1 MAKSVKSIAET
12 PAASADGYDP
22 LSALLRRLRL
32 RARVFLRAEFCGSW
46 AVDTSGDRRAPFH
59 LVTRGTGWLH
69 QPGGRDPLP
78 LTAGDL
84 VIFPNDRPHTLAHCE
99 DTPDPAI
106 VNQPPPAVPVA
117 PTTGLMCGYF
127 EMDRRAGAPLLDGLP
142 GTIVIDLK
150 DAARHHRTATLI
162 QLWLTEASD
171 DAPGAAAA
179 VDQLA
184 YVVFIHILR
193 EELAAGRVRGP
204 LEALSDPQLGPVL
217 NAIHESP
224 GSPHAVDD
232 LAAQAGMSRSS
243 FAQAFKTRVGMTP
256 ARYVA
261 HWRMQ
266 EARRLLET
274 TDLSVAQIA
283 DQSGYASEVAFRK
296 AFRSLVG
303 RPPGQLRRQAR
314 AADSPAP
321 SRPGGSS
328 PD

>member
-1 MAKSVKSIAET
+1 MAKNVRFIAET
-12 PAASADGYDP
+12 PEGMAEGYDQ

-32 RARVFLRAEFCGSW
+32 RARVFLRAEFCGRW

-59 LVTRGTGWLH
+59 LITRGTGWLH

-84 VIFPNDRPHTLAHCE
+84 VVFPNDRPHTLAHCPE
-99 DTPDPAI
+99 PPDPAI
-106 VNQPPPAVPVA
+106 VNQPPPEVPFA

-142 GTIVIDLK
+142 GTIVIDLR
-150 DAARHHRTATLI
+150 DAARHHRTATLL
-162 QLWLTEASD
+162 QLWMTEAAD

-179 VDQLA
+179 IDQLA

-217 NAIHESP
+217 NAIHEVP
-224 GSPHAVDD
+224 GAPHAVED
-232 LAAQAGMSRSS
+232 LAARAGMSRSS
-243 FAQAFKTRVGMTP
+243 FAQAFKARVGMTP

-266 EARRLLET
+266 AARRMLET

-283 DQSGYASEVAFRK
+283 DLSGYASEVAFRK

-303 RPPGQLRRQAR
+303 RPPGQLRRQVR
-314 AADSPAP
+314 AARRGARSA
-321 SRPGGSS
+321 RPERGL
-328 PD
+328 P